1 MKIDVNVIINAIL
14 IIALCLLGWQN
25 FKQNEMIDKQ
35 TVQLTSKNTDDNK
48 STTIVYE
55 QKLESLK
62 KINRDLYDSLKI
74 YKDEIDYLVQ
84 FKYKKDYV
92 IQDTITKID
101 TTNINEINEYTYSNK
116 EKNDTLNY
124 QLKIGSKIEPNWY
137 TINFQIADKFTIVN
151 KEINDIN
158 ETTIQPST
166 NNGQIT
172 DVTVL
177 KQKEK
182 FNLKDKVAIG
192 PSITSGF
199 SIVDKKFDV
208 IVGISATLDLW

>member
-84 FKYKKDYV
+84 FKYKKEYA
-92 IQDTITKID
+92 IHDTITKID

-166 NNGQIT
+166 NGNVGN
-172 DVTVL
+172 VTVI
-177 KQKEK
+177 KKKEQKSLLDNIS
-182 FNLKDKVAIG
+182 FG
-192 PSITSGF
+192 PSITAGYCLGNRN
-199 SIVDKKFDV
+199 FDV
-208 IVGISATLDLW
+208 VVGVSAVWKLK

>member
-1 MKIDVNVIINAIL
+1 MKIDVNVIINAIQ

-137 TINFQIADKFTIVN
+137 TINFKIADKFTIVN
-151 KEINDIN
+151 KKINDIN
-158 ETTIQPST
+158 ETTIAPST
-166 NNGQIT
+166 NGNVSN
-172 DVTVL
+172 VTVI
-177 KQKEK
+177 KKKEK
-182 FNLKDKVAIG
+182 KSLLENISFG
-192 PSITSGF
+192 PSITAGYCLGNRN
-199 SIVDKKFDV
+199 FDV
-208 IVGISATLDLW
+208 VVGVSAVWKIK

>member
-151 KEINDIN
+151 KKINDIN
-158 ETTIQPST
+158 ETTIAPST
-166 NNGQIT
+166 NGNVSN
-172 DVTVL
+172 VTVI
-177 KQKEK
+177 KKKEK
-182 FNLKDKVAIG
+182 KSLLENISFG
-192 PSITSGF
+192 PSITAGYCLGNRN
-199 SIVDKKFDV
+199 FDV
-208 IVGISATLDLW
+208 VVGVSAVWKIK